1 MSRPS
6 YKAPGSHELINGQFL
21 IKDQH
26 DTVMIN
32 DDGQELI
39 GAVLDGRSITKRKLG
54 KMAYGAEAGI
64 GIEQLLHPDIGAAVE
79 FTHEFWR
86 NPYRRVAVSM
96 EPIMAVVYAQDP
108 RAAGAYVQRL
118 HQGIHGTDPNGRKFN
133 ALNPDAF
140 FWAHETFRSGVERTA
155 EHYSRETFTDDDR
168 EQLQL
173 ESTTWYSYYGMPM
186 NNVPADYAANQA
198 YRQHMIDDVLVM
210 NPSAERAIDM
220 ALGRKPP
227 RPEGVPPQAWWLA
240 KLALVPI
247 TEMVSLVTIGEMDP
261 AIREKFEIPFSTDEQ
276 GRLEEVHTVAKA
288 FVDSLPDPLRYSPQA
303 YESLLRDRDGEH
315 KNTTDR
321 LFHGGMK
328 LGAAAMERTVERT
341 VIPIFRQAQ
350 RISNRFTRHDDTAQ
364 AA

>member
-26 DTVMIN
+26 DNVVVN
-32 DDGQELI
+32 DDGQELV
-39 GAVLDGRSITKRKLG
+39 GAVLDHRSITKRKLG

-64 GIEQLLHPDIGAAVE
+64 GVEQLLHPDIGAAVE

-96 EPIMAVVYAQDP
+96 GPIMAVVYAEDP
-108 RAAGAYVQRL
+108 YAAGSYVQRL
-118 HQGIHGTDPNGRKFN
+118 HQGINGTDPNGRKFN

-155 EHYSRETFTDDDR
+155 EHYSREAFTNEDR

-186 NNVPADYAANQA
+186 SNVPADYAANQA
-198 YRQHMIDDVLVM
+198 YRKHIIDDVLEM

-220 ALGRKPP
+220 ALSRNPP
-227 RPEGVPPQAWWLA
+227 RPEGVPPQVWGLA
-240 KLALVPI
+240 KAALMPA
-247 TEMVSLVTIGEMDP
+247 TEMISLVTIGEMDP
-261 AIREKFEIPFSTDEQ
+261 AIREKFGIPFSADEQ
-276 GRLEEVHTVAKA
+276 RRLEEIHVVAKA
-288 FVDSLPDPLRYSPQA
+288 FVDVLPDPLRYSPQA
-303 YESLLRDRDGEH
+303 YESLLRERGMH
-315 KNTTDR
+315 RNGVDR
-321 LFHGGMK
+321 LLHGGMK
-328 LGAAAMERTVERT
+328 LGATATERTVERT
-341 VIPIFRQAQ
+341 VVPIFRHAQ
-350 RISNRFTRHDDTAQ
+350 RLTHKFTRHDDM
-364 AA
+364 AAAA